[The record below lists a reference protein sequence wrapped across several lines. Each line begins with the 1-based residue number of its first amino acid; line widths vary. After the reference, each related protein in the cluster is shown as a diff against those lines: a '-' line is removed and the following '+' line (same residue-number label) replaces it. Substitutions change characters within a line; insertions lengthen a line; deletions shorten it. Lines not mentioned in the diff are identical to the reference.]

1 MITTQVLDVTTG
13 EPARGMAVVL
23 EIHRAADWARLSSG
37 RTDESGRLVAMPDNA
52 DGGPGVYRFTFDTG
66 SYHRERSLKPFFPEV
81 QVMFT
86 VQEQGEHIHVP
97 LLLSPFG
104 YSTYK
109 GA

>member
-1 MITTQVLDVTTG
+1 MITTHVLDTATG
-13 EPARGMAVVL
+13 QPARSLAVIL
-23 EIHRAADWARLSSG
+23 EMHRSTDWVRLSSG
-37 RTDESGRLVAMPDNA
+37 RTDERGRLVAMSEQA
-52 DGGPGVYRFTFDTG
+52 DAGPGVYRFTFDTG
-66 SYHRERSLKPFFPEV
+66 SYHREQNLKPFFPEV

-86 VQEQGEHIHVP
+86 VQAVGEHLHIP